1 MLICSAS
8 CVISNSTDAGQQFN
22 IHENCTKLYVP
33 VVPLSSHYNT
43 NQDYT
48 NNWNQDVNAKLAGIN
63 INQKFQ
69 HKRKSNI

>member
-43 NQDYT
+43 NPDYT
-48 NNWNQDVNAKLAGIN
+48 NNWNQDVNAN
-63 INQKFQ
+63 
-69 HKRKSNI
+69 